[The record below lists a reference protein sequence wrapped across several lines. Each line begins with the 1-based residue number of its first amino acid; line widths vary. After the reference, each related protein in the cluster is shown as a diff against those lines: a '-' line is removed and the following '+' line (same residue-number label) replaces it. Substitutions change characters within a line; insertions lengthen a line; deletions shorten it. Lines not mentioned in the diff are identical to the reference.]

1 MHAKHDQQLKTEAQN
16 LSSNVLERIAEE
28 KKEREDTESS
38 ILDHLKNMI
47 NSEDGIKKQLEHEK
61 KERLSSEETML
72 QLLEQTCNQIAQY
85 RQKSTNTMISQPN
98 LFGSIR
104 SRQENL
110 GKKSPSS
117 FTAHPLPKKDGEE
130 EPRMPLPIQQHL
142 AQINQQESQEQ
153 QPPES
158 NHD

>member
-1 MHAKHDQQLKTEAQN
+1 MPQLQEKIQELGVVHQNHDQQLKTEVQN
-16 LSSNVLERIAEE
+16 LSSNVLERISEE

-85 RQKSTNTMISQPN
+85 R
-98 LFGSIR
+98 
-104 SRQENL
+104 
-110 GKKSPSS
+110 
-117 FTAHPLPKKDGEE
+117 
-130 EPRMPLPIQQHL
+130 
-142 AQINQQESQEQ
+142 
-153 QPPES
+153 
-158 NHD
+158 